1 MVAITPEMRALLH
14 LSEELQRQ
22 PTLEGV
28 LQRLCDGTAKLLAAE
43 HVSVRL
49 LDATRTLL
57 LTHAR
62 AGDPFHQ
69 NKTFEFVMGEGLVGW
84 VAKNGQ
90 TLRLEDAENDPRF
103 VPRPD
108 QTKAIRSFL
117 AVPLIEQGLCI
128 GVMSVAAEQPGRFS
142 EEHQELLGLVA
153 GICGPH
159 VRSVRI
165 SRLAG
170 PDPLTGVL
178 DAKKLDEAYPDA
190 DGLAIVDPLSVAVIE
205 VDGFERV
212 KDRFGRGF
220 ADDLLKTVAEGVAN
234 SIRRNDPVI
243 RRGTHG
249 FLVLL
254 AGVALS
260 TTAKVAERIRRSVEA
275 ELIVSRP
282 DATKLTVS
290 IGIAERRE
298 SEKRDDLLARAQRAL
313 EAAKHKGNKVE
324 FA

>member
-1 MVAITPEMRALLH
+1 MAAITPEMRALLR

-28 LQRLCDGTAKLLAAE
+28 LQKLCDGTAALLSTE

-49 LDATRTLL
+49 LDTTKTLL

-90 TLRLEDAENDPRF
+90 PLRLDDAEDDPRF
-103 VPRPD
+103 RPRPD
-108 QTKAIRSFL
+108 QNKSIRSFL
-117 AVPLIEQGLCI
+117 AVPLIEQGVCI
-128 GVMSVAAEQPGRFS
+128 GVMSAASEHPGRFT
-142 EEHQELLGLVA
+142 EEHEELLGLVA

-159 VRSVRI
+159 VRSIRI

-178 DAKKLDEAYPDA
+178 DAKKLDEAYPDVE
-190 DGLAIVDPLSVAVIE
+190 GLAIVDPLSLAVIE

-220 ADDLLKTVAEGVAN
+220 ADDLLKTVAEGIAN
-234 SIRRNDPVI
+234 SVRRNDPVI

-249 FLVLL
+249 FLVLF

-260 TTAKVAERIRRSVEA
+260 TTSKVAERIRRTVEA

-298 SEKRDDLLARAQRAL
+298 GEKRDDLLARAQRAL
-313 EAAKHKGNKVE
+313 DAAKHKGNKVE

>member
-1 MVAITPEMRALLH
+1 MSAITPEVRALLR

-22 PTLEGV
+22 PTLDGV
-28 LQRLCDGTAKLLAAE
+28 LQRLCDGAAALLSTE

-49 LDATRTLL
+49 LDSTRTLL

-90 TLRLEDAENDPRF
+90 TLRLDDAEDDPRF
-103 VPRPD
+103 RPRPD

-117 AVPLIEQGLCI
+117 AVPLLEQGLCI
-128 GVMSVAAEQPGRFS
+128 GVLSAASEQPSRFT
-142 EEHQELLGLVA
+142 EVHEELLGLVA
-153 GICGPH
+153 GVCGPH

-178 DAKKLDEAYPDA
+178 DEKRLDDAYPDA
-190 DGLAIVDPLSVAVIE
+190 EGLAIVDPLSVVLIE

-212 KDRFGRGF
+212 RDRFGRGF
-220 ADDLLKTVAEGVAN
+220 ADDLLKSVAEGVAN
-234 SIRRNDPVI
+234 GLRRNDPVL

-260 TTAKVAERIRRSVEA
+260 TTAKIAERIRRTVEA
-275 ELIVSRP
+275 DLIVSRP
-282 DATKLTVS
+282 DASKLTVS
-290 IGIAERRE
+290 LGIAERRE
-298 SEKRDDLLARAQRAL
+298 GEKRDDLLARAQRAL
-313 EAAKHKGNKVE
+313 DAAKHRGNKVE